1 MYEDTKILTLYRLI
15 DSTKLS
21 SILLYSS
28 INAMVIT
35 ECFISMSMKDRRILS
50 YLIVDPNEK
59 EHKKRIE
66 NLPSRITDESLLRE
80 DEIKQNKEIYE
91 KFYKVLETLNFEYNS
106 LDLNKSIF
114 DENDEKIKKSTI

>member
-1 MYEDTKILTLYRLI
+1 
-15 DSTKLS
+15 
-21 SILLYSS
+21 
-28 INAMVIT
+28 MVIT